1 MNSIRILILISTFIS
16 IISGCAFQ
24 DGGEVKSTSNLILE
38 NNTDRNIYALFV
50 SEDQKNWGENRF
62 LNSLEFSTGLPP
74 GEKFYLT
81 LGVCDLS
88 LELRIDFLTDII
100 TDTRFPHRRK
110 ADFKCNETVNWVIN
124 GMDDSDIN

>member
-1 MNSIRILILISTFIS
+1 MNSIRVSILVSIFIS
-16 IISGCAFQ
+16 ILGGCAFQ
-24 DGGEVKSTSNLILE
+24 DGGEVNSTSNLILE

-62 LNSLEFSTGLPP
+62 LNSLKFSTGLPP

-81 LGVCDLS
+81 IDVCDLS

-100 TDTRFPHRRK
+100 TDTRFEQRRK